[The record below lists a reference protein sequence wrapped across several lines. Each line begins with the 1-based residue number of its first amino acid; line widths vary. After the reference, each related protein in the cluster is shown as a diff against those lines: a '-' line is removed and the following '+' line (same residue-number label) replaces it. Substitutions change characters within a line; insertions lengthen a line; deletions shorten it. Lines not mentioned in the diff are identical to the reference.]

1 MNEDNA
7 KIAWRYMTLIKA
19 SQEGNSQTRNLT
31 GTEFQILAYIG
42 WRGDKAYVSEI
53 VEHPMFRYQSLST
66 IKRGIVNMKA
76 LGLIE
81 AKSATKDSRI
91 MYLKLKEET

>member
-1 MNEDNA
+1 MNEDKA
-7 KIAWRYMTLIKA
+7 KIAWRYMTLLKA
-19 SQEGNSQTRNLT
+19 SQEWDSKTKELT

-53 VEHPMFRYQSLST
+53 VEHPMFRYKSLST
-66 IKRGIVNMKA
+66 VKRAIGNMKA

-81 AKSATKDSRI
+81 SKSATKDTRI
-91 MYLKLKEET
+91 MYLKLKEK